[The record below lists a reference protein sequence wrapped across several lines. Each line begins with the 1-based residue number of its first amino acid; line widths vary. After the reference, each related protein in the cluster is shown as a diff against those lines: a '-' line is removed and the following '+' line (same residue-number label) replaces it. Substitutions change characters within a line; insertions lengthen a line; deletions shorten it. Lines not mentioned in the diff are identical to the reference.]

1 MLVQAGLLLLGLLA
15 RLYWPGLLWPVTG
28 LLLGVLGLAAVCDR
42 RLRLLGFLL
51 LGGALGQSAI
61 QSHYQA
67 IQRLEERYLVVA
79 EVTGIPRVT
88 AASTQFDALLGFPR
102 DARRLPQRAR
112 LSWPGPAGR
121 SVRAGDHW
129 QLAVRLRPPREPYN
143 PGAVDLERNYLRDHI
158 QAVGAVIASPLNRRQ
173 GRAPWSLV
181 ALRERM
187 ASHISAAVSDPASG
201 ALLAALAV
209 GATGEVTREQ
219 WRIFNATG
227 ITHLVAISGMHVTLF
242 AVVAMAAARRL
253 WAVAARLGLRARRD
267 RFAATAGIALATGY
281 ALLAGFSVPTQRTL
295 IMLSAWLLLR
305 ECGRASR
312 PSASLAIA
320 ILVVVALDPFAVL
333 SAGFWL
339 SFIAVAA
346 IIGIAGGRL
355 LPQGSLQA
363 AITVQAA
370 VFVALL
376 PVTLAIF
383 GSVSLAGLLVNVAA
397 IPVFTFALVPAAL
410 GATALLLCLPAVWSA
425 PLSALVL
432 RVAAWG
438 ADLLAPWL
446 ARAADHSHALWL
458 ASPPAWWFALSAPA
472 VLCLLLPWSPRLRW
486 LGVCALLPLL
496 GTGRRAGEG
505 ELVATVL
512 DVGQA
517 TAVLVETAH
526 HALLY
531 GTGDGFRSGGGAV
544 ERIVLPV
551 SRAGGLQKLDALLL
565 PRLDRDAGDGY
576 TALLGGM
583 PVSRVLAAAAAGP
596 DSLPPEVAS
605 CAGAPPWDWDGW
617 QFDLLRDPANGCVL
631 KVSGAGGGLLLGDT
645 LDTGGE
651 AQLLAQG
658 LSGVDVWLVPRH
670 GAASANASA
679 WLGALEA
686 TQAIASVRRSVLG
699 TDAYQQTVA
708 RYARHGI
715 RLRETG
721 REGAIVARLASGHR
735 PTLRASRSGRLGV
748 WSLDPAGL
756 R

>member
-1 MLVQAGLLLLGLLA
+1 MLFQAGSLLVGLLA
-15 RLYWPGLLWPVTG
+15 RLYWPGLLWPGTG
-28 LLLGVLGLAAVCDR
+28 LLLGALGLAAVSHR
-42 RLRLLGFLL
+42 GLRLLGFLL

-61 QSHYQA
+61 QAHYQA

-88 AASTQFDALLGFPR
+88 ASSTQFDAQLRFPR
-102 DARRLPQRAR
+102 DASRLPQQAR
-112 LSWPGPAGR
+112 LSWPGPGGR
-121 SVRAGDHW
+121 VVRAGEQW

-158 QAVGAVIASPLNRRQ
+158 QAVGSVIASPLNRRQ
-173 GRAPWSLV
+173 ARAPWSLV
-181 ALRERM
+181 ALRERL
-187 ASHISAAVSDPASG
+187 ASRISAAVSDPASG

-320 ILVVVALDPFAVL
+320 IAVVVVLDPFAVL

-346 IIGIAGGRL
+346 IIGIAGGRIV
-355 LPQGSLQA
+355 PQGSLQA
-363 AITVQAA
+363 AITVQWA

-397 IPVFTFALVPAAL
+397 IPAFTFALVPAAL
-410 GATALLLCLPAVWSA
+410 GATAMLLCLPAAWSG

-458 ASPPAWWFALSAPA
+458 ASPPVWWFALSVPA
-472 VLCLLLPWSPRLRW
+472 VLCLLLPWPPRLRW
-486 LGVCALLPLL
+486 LGLCALLPLL
-496 GTGRRAGEG
+496 GAGRRAGEG

-531 GTGDGFRSGGGAV
+531 GTGDGFRSRGGAV
-544 ERIVLPV
+544 ERIVLPTL
-551 SRAGGLQKLDALLL
+551 RAGGLQNLDVVLL
-565 PRLDRDAGDGY
+565 PRLDRDAGDGL
-576 TALLGGM
+576 TALLAGL
-583 PVSRVLAAAAAGP
+583 PVSRVLAASAAGP
-596 DSLPPEVAS
+596 GSLPPEVAP
-605 CAGAPPWDWDGW
+605 CAGAVPWEWEGW
-617 QFDLLRDPANGCVL
+617 QFDLLQDPAQGCVL
-631 KVSGAGGGLLLGDT
+631 KVSGPGGGVLLGDT
-645 LDTGGE
+645 LDASGE
-651 AQLLAQG
+651 GQLLAQG

-670 GAASANASA
+670 GAASAGSPSWLSA
-679 WLGALEA
+679 LGS
-686 TQAIASVRRSVLG
+686 TQAVASVRGSALG
-699 TDAYQQTVA
+699 SEAYQQMAA
-708 RYARHGI
+708 RYARHGVH
-715 RLRETG
+715 LRHTAQ
-721 REGAIVARLASGHR
+721 EGSITARLSRGTR
-735 PTLRASRSGRLGV
+735 PTLRGSRSARLGV
-748 WSLDPAGL
+748 WSVDPAGF